1 MTTNHQKVIA
11 IVDRS
16 GSMRGKEDDTI
27 GGINASLEVLKN
39 DLEENTTLDVS
50 IKLFDHEETMLIR
63 SQNINEIV
71 PLTRKDFIPRGQT
84 ALLDAIGNTLNWVM
98 QTKMLVPNFYT
109 SCLIYIV
116 TDGLENCS
124 KEYNSDTIKSM
135 IKEAEKEYN
144 IKIIYLA
151 ANQDAIL
158 EADKYGISS
167 GQAMNY
173 TESQEHTEMAYR
185 SAANVAKRCRTNGNA
200 EFTQTERCA
209 SQQ

>member
-63 SQNINEIV
+63 SQDINEID

-124 KEYNSDTIKSM
+124 KQYNSETIKSM

-158 EADKYGISS
+158 EADKYGISA

-173 TESQEHTEMAYR
+173 IESQEHTEMAYR

-200 EFTQTERCA
+200 EFTQSERCA

>member
-1 MTTNHQKVIA
+1 MTNIHQKVIA

-16 GSMRGKEDDTI
+16 GSMRGKEEDTI
-27 GGINASLEVLKN
+27 GGLNASLEVLKN
-39 DLEENTTLDVS
+39 DKEENTTIDVS
-50 IKLFDHEETMLIR
+50 IKLFDHEEIMLIR
-63 SQNINEIV
+63 SKNIDNII
-71 PLTRKDFIPRGQT
+71 PLTRKDFVPRGQT

-98 QTKMLVPNFYT
+98 ENKIMNPNFYN

-116 TDGLENCS
+116 TDGLENSS
-124 KEYNSDTIKSM
+124 KNYDANTIKNM
-135 IKEAEKEYN
+135 ISNAQETHN

-158 EADKYGISS
+158 EADKYGISA

-185 SAANVAKRCRTNGNA
+185 SAANVAKRCRTNGDANFTYA
-200 EFTQTERCA
+200 ERSA

>member
-1 MTTNHQKVIA
+1 MTIIHQKVIA
-11 IVDRS
+11 ILDRS

-39 DLEENTTLDVS
+39 DKEENTTIDVS
-50 IKLFDHEETMLIR
+50 IKLFDHEEIMLVR
-63 SQNINEIV
+63 SQNIDDIV
-71 PLTRKDFIPRGQT
+71 PLTRKDFVPRGQT
-84 ALLDAIGNTLNWVM
+84 SLLDAIGNTLNWLM
-98 QTKMLVPNFYT
+98 ENKIMNSNFYT

-116 TDGLENCS
+116 TDGLENSS
-124 KEYNSDTIKSM
+124 KNYDANTIKNM
-135 IKEAEKEYN
+135 ISNAQETHG

-158 EADKYGISS
+158 EADKYGISP